1 MKTILL
7 SIIFL
12 FVFGYVAISQ
22 KPLTITESKID
33 LKHGSVPGFMLAIPE
48 VSYETINKSWIKSL
62 QQGTKSDV
70 QMDMGELSIFGAIIR
85 EISETPINV
94 YGYVKDMD
102 SVTILA
108 AAFELKKDEYI
119 TSGTQSEKYAMAKEY
134 LLKFAKDLYLDLA
147 KDELRDEEKKL
158 NKLESDLKSL
168 ENDKNK
174 LEKMI
179 QSNNTSIGSINDEL
193 VILRTSLSSL
203 NDELLIQTNQL
214 NEMEES
220 PAKEEKTN
228 YVNDLEK
235 RIKKT
240 NKDVES
246 GDKKII
252 DLRSEIEKAQV
263 DEIPENLLEQQR
275 IKVAINQQKEVVRVS
290 TEKYDAIKAY

>member
-85 EISETPINV
+85 EISETPVNV

-119 TSGTQSEKYAMAKEY
+119 TSGTQSEKYAMAKES
-134 LLKFAKDLYLDLA
+134 
-147 KDELRDEEKKL
+147 DEEKKL

-240 NKDVES
+240 NKDIES

-275 IKVAINQQKEVVRVS
+275 IKVAISQQKEVVRVS